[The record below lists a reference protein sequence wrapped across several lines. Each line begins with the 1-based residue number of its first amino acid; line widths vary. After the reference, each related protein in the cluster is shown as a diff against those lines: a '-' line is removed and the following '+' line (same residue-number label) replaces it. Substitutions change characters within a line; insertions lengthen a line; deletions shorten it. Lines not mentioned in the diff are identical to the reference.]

1 MLQTIEVQIDTNGFI
16 HTVDPIKQLPAGRG
30 LLTLLGNQG
39 VRACKNIFLSVHNA
53 VRKGCLFQW
62 LELQQVSSI
71 PFHCIEA
78 TIGINKKWAE
88 KHCPPCIDQ
97 L

>member
-39 VRACKNIFLSVHNA
+39 GRSCKKIFLSVHCSQARLFIPVVGTPASSLNA
-53 VRKGCLFQW
+53 ISLHQGYNWQK
-62 LELQQVSSI
+62 
-71 PFHCIEA
+71 
-78 TIGINKKWAE
+78 
-88 KHCPPCIDQ
+88 
-97 L
+97 